1 MKKTKNGPLSK
12 EKDLN
17 SSKGFGKISDD
28 EDLDGEII
36 DLEDIVELGFS
47 EQGKRERIDLDQN
60 ILDADGDLDLSDLD
74 EDLYGK
80 DNEAL
85 EEDLLKELA
94 FDEEL
99 DSVGGVEED
108 SGPPA
113 GAMKPGLAEGPSFD
127 AADEVAPRDLDDDLD
142 LLFEEEEKDDFEKL
156 MEKELSKPEVPESK
170 KDPHTPREEP
180 VPVAPPVQKSALAG
194 KPSEPPDVEG
204 IVDQIESR
212 LIEAVREMVEARLPS
227 IVEAFLREEIEK
239 LKKELA

>member
-1 MKKTKNGPLSK
+1 MKKTKDAPVSK

-17 SSKGFGKISDD
+17 SSKGFGTISDD

-36 DLEDIVELGFS
+36 DLEDIVELGLS
-47 EQGKRERIDLDQN
+47 EQGRRERIDLDED

-85 EEDLLKELA
+85 EDDLLKELA

-99 DSVGGVEED
+99 NSVGGVEED

-113 GAMKPGLAEGPSFD
+113 GGMKTGLAGKPSCD
-127 AADEVAPRDLDDDLD
+127 AADDAAPRDLDDDLD

-156 MEKELSKPEVPESK
+156 LEKELSKPEVPEL
-170 KDPHTPREEP
+170 KDDPQASQPEP
-180 VPVAPPVQKSALAG
+180 FPVVPLDQKSPAERM
-194 KPSEPPDVEG
+194 PSEPPDVEG

-212 LIEAVREMVEARLPS
+212 LIEAMREMVEARLPG
-227 IVEAFLREEIEK
+227 IVEALLREEIEK
-239 LKKELA
+239 LKKDLA